1 MEANLKAALLQ
12 EREQMRKRRHRREFM
27 TIYSDKTCPICG
39 RRHMSG
45 MICRRHRGRICEKHC
60 AACEY
65 HESVF
70 GHCTYRETKPADMRK
85 WLLVY
90 SHDEKDELWRG
101 IYLRELIRSTP
112 VASASE
118 EATEAKLP
126 AARNAAMQAWETV
139 RKRTEPK
146 YIIMDAQDENGDRAV
161 VDADT
166 GEVQTFIVKHIETLH
181 LWACIQYLDIEA

>member
-1 MEANLKAALLQ
+1 MNCGGASTCASSSAALP
-12 EREQMRKRRHRREFM
+12 
-27 TIYSDKTCPICG
+27 S
-39 RRHMSG
+39 S
-45 MICRRHRGRICEKHC
+45 
-60 AACEY
+60 A
-65 HESVF
+65 
-70 GHCTYRETKPADMRK
+70 PA
-85 WLLVY
+85 
-90 SHDEKDELWRG
+90 
-101 IYLRELIRSTP
+101 
-112 VASASE
+112 